1 MRPRL
6 WWCLLVLLVWG
17 QGQSLAGQPDPE
29 ALRLRALDGKV
40 GWSSYLSQLSRAR
53 PSVFQQA
60 QLRRNSPTRYR
71 ILVENK
77 EQQFAILRDRKALH
91 RVERRGEV
99 RAEHLLGIPIACGRQ
114 PMWLSTVAPGHARL
128 VGRITRET
136 LEQPRT
142 LHGRDDQTLVY
153 YHLPGNISQPIVH
166 AHGVWRPPAKP
177 HVKRWSSFLR
187 RNYRALG
194 QPGTGYT
201 LYQARPDARGLAA
214 EWPIVAVASTKAGK
228 TSQLNPQTD
237 ELLGR
242 MLLDV
247 AHSTLKLAPRSA
259 LAQGRIEV
267 DRADSR
273 IVVRLVRRR
282 QPSDVFYW

>member
-6 WWCLLVLLVWG
+6 RWCLLVLLALG
-17 QGQSLAGQPDPE
+17 QNQGHAGQPEPE
-29 ALRLRALDGKV
+29 RLRQRALDGRI
-40 GWSSYLSQLSRAR
+40 GWSTYLSHLSRAR
-53 PSVFQQA
+53 PSVFQQG

-71 ILVENK
+71 ILVENR

-91 RVERRGEV
+91 RVEHRGEV
-99 RAEHLLGIPIACGRQ
+99 EAEHLLGIPIACGRQ
-114 PMWLSTVAPGHARL
+114 PMWLSTVAPGQARL

-142 LHGRDDQTLVY
+142 LHRRDAQTLVY

-166 AHGVWRPPAKP
+166 AHGVWRPPSKP
-177 HVKRWSSFLR
+177 RVRRWSSFLR
-187 RNYRALG
+187 RNYRPLG
-194 QPGTGYT
+194 QPGAAYT
-201 LYQARPDARGLAA
+201 LYRARPDARGLAA

-228 TSQLNPQTD
+228 ASQLSPQTD

-247 AHSTLKLAPRSA
+247 AGSTLKLAPPTA

-282 QPSDVFYW
+282 QPSDLFYW